1 MSKFSLFLVAAVL
14 AGGCAK
20 RPKPQPQPLTA
31 PTSGTASGTA
41 SGTVSVTPPT
51 PFVQVPPAATRPTP
65 APAGRV
71 VEIIT
76 RPKLA
81 TRPSTTMAAATAA
94 RAGDTAIN
102 AASVPTPAFTLDDV
116 NRIDTSI
123 SCAPLTRLLAM
134 KLNNI
139 PYQGFAG
146 YGSLD
151 FSPALPEGTNPDAM
165 TNDVLSREPSGT
177 AGAIARLTKG
187 EVDLVLTP
195 RLPLPAETAAAKEAK
210 VTFRSDLV
218 ATEALVFTT
227 NVASPVNDL
236 SRDQLT
242 KIFTAQAKAWKDLG
256 EPTVPLTSP
265 IASEP
270 ITVAYRARGTASE
283 ELLRQLLLADKPMPE
298 LPVSRALSASKLVLD
313 ASVEDPQTIGFS
325 VFAYASNMKREGRV
339 KVLAVDGI
347 VPEPARVASGE
358 YPLTTPIYV
367 LTRADLGA
375 DTRLYKLRQW
385 LSSMN
390 GQKVLAEAG
399 YMPVSSEAWTA
410 VRLMGK

>member
-1 MSKFSLFLVAAVL
+1 MSKLSLIVVAAAVAGTL
-14 AGGCAK
+14 TGGCAK
-20 RPKPQPQPLTA
+20 PPAPLREKTPTPPPVAVAPPAVGTQSTRPATA
-31 PTSGTASGTA
+31 PTATR
-41 SGTVSVTPPT
+41 VTP
-51 PFVQVPPAATRPTP
+51 
-65 APAGRV
+65 PAGRV
-71 VEIIT
+71 VEVIT

-94 RAGDTAIN
+94 RAGEAPISSAD
-102 AASVPTPAFTLDDV
+102 VPTPKLTFDDV
-116 NRIDTSI
+116 KRIDTSI
-123 SCAPLTRLLAM
+123 SAAPLTRLLAM

-139 PYQGFAG
+139 PYTGFAG
-146 YGSLD
+146 YGALD
-151 FSPALPEGTNPDAM
+151 FSPALPEGTDPDAM
-165 TNDVLSREPSGT
+165 TNDVLGREPSGT
-177 AGAIARLTKG
+177 AGAINRLIKG
-187 EVDLVLTP
+187 EVDLVLVP
-195 RLPLPAETAAAKEAK
+195 RLPTPEETAAAGAAK
-210 VTFRSDLV
+210 ARLRSDLV

-227 NVASPVNDL
+227 NVASPVSGL
-236 SRDQLT
+236 SQDQLK
-242 KIFTAQAKAWKDLG
+242 KIFTAEAKTWKDLG

-270 ITVAYRARGTASE
+270 ITVAYRARGTGSE
-283 ELLRQLLLADKPMPE
+283 ELLRQLLLDGKPMPE
-298 LPVSRALSASKLVLD
+298 LPVSRALSATKLVLD

-375 DTRLYKLRQW
+375 ETNLYKLRTW
-385 LSSMN
+385 LGSMN
-390 GQKVLAEAG
+390 GQKLLAEAG